1 MTQRFTTARV
11 QVRHLTAAP
20 LLIDMITMVAVGML
34 TMFVLLLASFQIFD
48 ALHFESG
55 LRYETRD
62 DVADRPARG
71 DGVSVT
77 VTQGV
82 QLMSAARFDDP
93 EREPGDFTDA
103 VEPTVW
109 SHGDTSPP
117 RWSALLAG
125 VMVTG
130 SPQAGRVL
138 IDEATA
144 VALDVTPGESVV
156 LTTWDGE
163 RCRLSVSGVTR
174 TFREIG
180 GSVHGGLLIAPVDAC
195 ADGVV
200 TWSEEPARFLHFDA
214 ASPSPAAQTWFE
226 RMRDVLVSATS
237 VQVSGLLPAI
247 LVIGL
252 GLWALVSLRA
262 VRRVRTV
269 LAVPGDVLMDLGS
282 RAARVRATPLAIGS
296 ALVTVAAFIA
306 AWAAGAALWRV
317 AGFFTQRAHGVAVAC
332 LFAAATVLVLVLAE
346 GRARRADAR
355 RPVASKIGRTPSA
368 APIPPSP
375 QKEDT

>member
-1 MTQRFTTARV
+1 MTQRFPTARV
-11 QVRHLTAAP
+11 QVRHLNAAP

-62 DVADRPARG
+62 DVTDRPDRD
-71 DGVSVT
+71 DGVSAT

-93 EREPGDFTDA
+93 TRAPGDFTDA

-109 SHGDTSPP
+109 SHADISPP

-144 VALDVTPGESVV
+144 VALDVATGESVV
-156 LTTWDGE
+156 LTTWDGD

-200 TWSEEPARFLHFDA
+200 TWSEDPARFLHFDA
-214 ASPSPAAQTWFE
+214 ASPSPSAQTWFE
-226 RMRDVLVSATS
+226 RMQDVIVSATS
-237 VQVSGLLPAI
+237 VQVSGLLPAV
-247 LVIGL
+247 LVVGL

-269 LAVPGDVLMDLGS
+269 LAVPGDLLMDLGS
-282 RAARVRATPLAIGS
+282 RAARVRATPLAIGT

-317 AGFFTQRAHGVAVAC
+317 AGFFTQWVHGAAVAT
-332 LFAAATVLVLVLAE
+332 LFAAATVLVLLLAE
-346 GRARRADAR
+346 GRARRTDAR
-355 RPVASKIGRTPSA
+355 RPATAATGRTPVA
-368 APIPPSP
+368 TPPAPSL